1 MSRVRTRPTRDDTR
15 EKLFEAA
22 ARVFEEQGIGGA
34 SIEAI
39 AAAAGFTRGAFY
51 SNFKSKDELI
61 IAMLE
66 DHVEQSIRRNLDLL
80 ARHKN
85 LADFIDALKTMD
97 RSRQDP
103 LGRSPLLH
111 MEMILFVARAEKRRP
126 ELAKRLRARRKLITD
141 IVETTLKNSG
151 RNGSLNPT
159 WTGAILLALEDG
171 FRLHRLIDPETTPA
185 DSFLRAIGDLQR
197 AIGIRR
203 PDERCDSGR
212 FSAALAPACA
222 LCNWPGDRA
231 HLARATPC
239 QIAKRGQR
247 ADGDADR
254 KGDGVIAGEVVQQA
268 GDPGTRGA
276 AGERRQHDG
285 AEDAAVMLALKD
297 LQHHR
302 AHDRGQAVAERALR
316 QAS

>member
-1 MSRVRTRPTRDDTR
+1 MSRVRTRPTRDDTC

-66 DHVEQSIRRNLDLL
+66 DHVEQSIRRCLDLL
-80 ARHKN
+80 AQHQN
-85 LADFIDALKTMD
+85 LADFLEALRTMD

-141 IVETTLKNSG
+141 IVEIALKNAG
-151 RNGSLNPT
+151 RTGAVNPE
-159 WTGAILLALEDG
+159 WTGAVVLALEDG

-185 DSFLRAIGDLQR
+185 DSFLRAITDLQR
-197 AIGIRR
+197 TIGV
-203 PDERCDSGR
+203 S
-212 FSAALAPACA
+212 
-222 LCNWPGDRA
+222 PG
-231 HLARATPC
+231 
-239 QIAKRGQR
+239 
-247 ADGDADR
+247 
-254 KGDGVIAGEVVQQA
+254 
-268 GDPGTRGA
+268 
-276 AGERRQHDG
+276 
-285 AEDAAVMLALKD
+285 
-297 LQHHR
+297 
-302 AHDRGQAVAERALR
+302 
-316 QAS
+316 

>member
-1 MSRVRTRPTRDDTR
+1 MARCRTRPTRDDTR

-34 SIEAI
+34 SIEDI
-39 AAAAGFTRGAFY
+39 AAAAGLTRGAFY

-66 DHVEQSIRRNLDLL
+66 DHVEQSIRRNLDLI
-80 ARHKN
+80 ARHKS
-85 LADFIDALKTMD
+85 LSDFIDALKTMD

-126 ELAKRLRARRKLITD
+126 DLAKRLRARRKLITD
-141 IVETTLKNSG
+141 IVETASKNSG
-151 RNGSLNPT
+151 KNVSLNPT

-197 AIGIRR
+197 AMGI
-203 PDERCDSGR
+203 S
-212 FSAALAPACA
+212 PA
-222 LCNWPGDRA
+222 
-231 HLARATPC
+231 
-239 QIAKRGQR
+239 
-247 ADGDADR
+247 
-254 KGDGVIAGEVVQQA
+254 
-268 GDPGTRGA
+268 
-276 AGERRQHDG
+276 
-285 AEDAAVMLALKD
+285 
-297 LQHHR
+297 
-302 AHDRGQAVAERALR
+302 
-316 QAS
+316 

>member
-1 MSRVRTRPTRDDTR
+1 MSRVRTRPTRDVTCD
-15 EKLFEAA
+15 KLFEAA

-39 AAAAGFTRGAFY
+39 AAAAGFSRGAFY

-97 RSRQDP
+97 RTRQDP

-111 MEMILFVARAEKRRP
+111 MEMILYVARAEQRRP
-126 ELAKRLRARRKLITD
+126 ELAKRLRARRKLIAD

-151 RNGSLNPT
+151 KNGALNPA
-159 WTGAILLALEDG
+159 WTGSIVLALEDG

-185 DSFLRAIGDLQR
+185 DSFLRAITDLQR
-197 AIGIRR
+197 AIGIA
-203 PDERCDSGR
+203 
-212 FSAALAPACA
+212 SA
-222 LCNWPGDRA
+222 
-231 HLARATPC
+231 
-239 QIAKRGQR
+239 
-247 ADGDADR
+247 
-254 KGDGVIAGEVVQQA
+254 
-268 GDPGTRGA
+268 
-276 AGERRQHDG
+276 
-285 AEDAAVMLALKD
+285 
-297 LQHHR
+297 
-302 AHDRGQAVAERALR
+302 
-316 QAS
+316 

>member
-1 MSRVRTRPTRDDTR
+1 MRTRPTRDDTR
-15 EKLFEAA
+15 DKLFEAA
-22 ARVFEEQGIGGA
+22 ARMFEEQGIGGA

-80 ARHKN
+80 DRHKK
-85 LADFIDALKTMD
+85 LADFIDALKNMD

-126 ELAKRLRARRKLITD
+126 DLAKRLRARRKLITD

-151 RNGSLNPT
+151 RNGALNPT
-159 WTGAILLALEDG
+159 WTGAIVLALEDG

-185 DSFLRAIGDLQR
+185 DSFLRAISDLQR
-197 AIGIRR
+197 AMGI
-203 PDERCDSGR
+203 S
-212 FSAALAPACA
+212 SA
-222 LCNWPGDRA
+222 
-231 HLARATPC
+231 
-239 QIAKRGQR
+239 
-247 ADGDADR
+247 
-254 KGDGVIAGEVVQQA
+254 
-268 GDPGTRGA
+268 
-276 AGERRQHDG
+276 
-285 AEDAAVMLALKD
+285 
-297 LQHHR
+297 
-302 AHDRGQAVAERALR
+302 
-316 QAS
+316 

>member
-51 SNFKSKDELI
+51 SNFTSKDELI

-66 DHVEQSIRRNLDLL
+66 DHVEQTIRRNLDLL

-85 LADFIDALKTMD
+85 IVDFIEALKTMD
-97 RSRQDP
+97 RSRHDP

-126 ELAKRLRARRKLITD
+126 ELAKRLRARRQLITD

-151 RNGSLNPT
+151 RNGALNPT

-171 FRLHRLIDPETTPA
+171 FRLHRMINPETTPA

-197 AIGIRR
+197 AIGV
-203 PDERCDSGR
+203 S
-212 FSAALAPACA
+212 SA
-222 LCNWPGDRA
+222 
-231 HLARATPC
+231 
-239 QIAKRGQR
+239 
-247 ADGDADR
+247 
-254 KGDGVIAGEVVQQA
+254 
-268 GDPGTRGA
+268 
-276 AGERRQHDG
+276 
-285 AEDAAVMLALKD
+285 
-297 LQHHR
+297 
-302 AHDRGQAVAERALR
+302 
-316 QAS
+316 

>member
-66 DHVEQSIRRNLDLL
+66 DHVAQSIRRNLDLL
-80 ARHKN
+80 ATHQN
-85 LADFIDALKTMD
+85 IDDFIAALKTMD

-126 ELAKRLRARRKLITD
+126 ELAKRLRARRQLITD
-141 IVETTLKNSG
+141 IVEATSKNG
-151 RNGSLNPT
+151 GKNKSLNPA

-171 FRLHRLIDPETTPA
+171 FRLHRLIDPDTTPA

-197 AIGIRR
+197 AIGISS
-203 PDERCDSGR
+203 SG
-212 FSAALAPACA
+212 
-222 LCNWPGDRA
+222 
-231 HLARATPC
+231 
-239 QIAKRGQR
+239 
-247 ADGDADR
+247 
-254 KGDGVIAGEVVQQA
+254 
-268 GDPGTRGA
+268 
-276 AGERRQHDG
+276 
-285 AEDAAVMLALKD
+285 
-297 LQHHR
+297 
-302 AHDRGQAVAERALR
+302 
-316 QAS
+316 